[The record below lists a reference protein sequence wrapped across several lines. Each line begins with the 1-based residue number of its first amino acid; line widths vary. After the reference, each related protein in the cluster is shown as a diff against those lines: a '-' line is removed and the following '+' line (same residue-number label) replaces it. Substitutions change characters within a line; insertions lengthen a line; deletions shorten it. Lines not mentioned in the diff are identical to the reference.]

1 MNGKHMNEVY
11 FEISMDLR
19 IRGKNTWVNH
29 TLGFADP
36 KISEYNL

>member
-1 MNGKHMNEVY
+1 MNGKQMNEAD
-11 FEISMDLR
+11 FEKSLDLR
-19 IRGKNTWVNH
+19 IRSKKTWVNH